1 MWFAIGCFYLGG
13 FASTAWLATHDSPV
27 LAFFALLVTGSMS
40 ASSRRTNRG
49 G

>member
-13 FASTAWLATHDSPV
+13 FASATWLATHDHPA

-40 ASSRRTNRG
+40 ASSRRTP
-49 G
+49 